1 MKRLSV
7 SQPLLD
13 DSDSFDIPSPPP
25 LSENR
30 FDSSFHLLNQLHAAA
45 SAGGQTAVAA
55 AAAEEEEEEEVADE
69 SRRAPIATIPE
80 LQLDYVDSP
89 EDKENVPASRDAP
102 EAHLTAAEVETP
114 PDTDEPSRP
123 VTPAIPPVAVNHT
136 SGRRVDNP
144 DWVSAGG
151 EPCDIPQQPC
161 TNADTS
167 LAALSHDR
175 PDEPQDSEVPP
186 VSAPPHQADTLRR
199 DTDSPSNPETNPT
212 PANSIP
218 EPTERVSATRGAKPL
233 PPVDQD
239 KVYGEL
245 CESLLPQSFTSEVLS
260 SLSHHPTSRVYFE
273 TRQLSATGEPVSVR
287 TLDESQL
294 ERNFV
299 YSRLSS
305 SAAGKTEDDESGYRP
320 AVTPSYS
327 EPQRDSVFTY
337 RYPSS
342 SLYSRPEPADGRD
355 ALRLSAVKSDSLS
368 ISSSPEV
375 QLSTP
380 PIPDYATSRGTRA
393 QVTGSSR
400 RAILVKE
407 LVTDEVSSHACSPS
421 PVPEE
426 ASMERKSLSSFS
438 VDLPGLTDAAAAAA
452 DGLAS
457 PTYLSVGSDDGS
469 AMDVYYSAEE
479 DNDVYSA
486 DEDVYSA
493 AESEE
498 TYVGEGTGEVLQE
511 LCFPEEEEGEWR
523 SRITQEVLLEGK
535 DDYHSPV
542 ETPGRAANQEAAGSN
557 SPPAADCA
565 ESGEKDEP
573 TVAIPRV
580 RGGGQEGT
588 KAELLPAPVGQVSGA
603 MVCELP
609 LPSGEPQQQ
618 REERN
623 WVTELAPEDHPNE
636 EQHPADQEGV
646 QLGYRG
652 TWRSHYTDLAAG
664 EDGVITGKPREA
676 EEEVLTS
683 EGGDESRE
691 SKESEAA
698 APLAQSPEPQATAES
713 QDNRALQSSGEWA
726 GPITQADRTGAAR
739 RQVTVEPSAAQ
750 THRPGDQLQAGGRTD
765 TVEG

>member
-25 LSENR
+25 LAENR
-30 FDSSFHLLNQLHAAA
+30 FDSSFLLLNQLHAA
-45 SAGGQTAVAA
+45 SSGGSRAA
-55 AAAEEEEEEEVADE
+55 AEEEEEVADE
-69 SRRAPIATIPE
+69 PRRAPIATIPE

-89 EDKENVPASRDAP
+89 EDKENVPVIRDAP
-102 EAHLTAAEVETP
+102 KTHLAAAKVETS
-114 PDTDEPSRP
+114 PDLDEPSRP
-123 VTPAIPPVAVNHT
+123 VTPAIQPPAVNHT
-136 SGRRVDNP
+136 SGQRVDDSDQVP
-144 DWVSAGG
+144 AGG

-161 TNADTS
+161 TNTDTS
-167 LAALSHDR
+167 LTALSHDR
-175 PDEPQDSEVPP
+175 PDEPDDSEIPP
-186 VSAPPHQADTLRR
+186 VSAPPHQADILSR
-199 DTDSPSNPETNPT
+199 DTDSPSDPETNPT

-218 EPTERVSATRGAKPL
+218 EPTESVSATRGAKPL
-233 PPVDQD
+233 CPVNQD

-260 SLSHHPTSRVYFE
+260 SLSHHPASKLYFE
-273 TRQLSATGEPVSVR
+273 TRRLGAKGEPVAVR

-305 SAAGKTEDDESGYRP
+305 SAVGKVEDGGSGYSP
-320 AVTPSYS
+320 AVTSSDS
-327 EPQRDSVFTY
+327 EPQPDSVFTY

-342 SLYSRPEPADGRD
+342 SLYSRSEPGDGRD
-355 ALRLSAVKSDSLS
+355 ALRLSAVKSDGFS

-380 PIPDYATSRGTRA
+380 PIPDYATSRGTHT

-407 LVTDEVSSHACSPS
+407 LVTDEVSAHACSPS

-426 ASMERKSLSSFS
+426 ASMERKSFNSFN
-438 VDLPGLTDAAAAAA
+438 VDLTDAAAAAA

-457 PTYLSVGSDDGS
+457 PTYLSVGSDDSS
-469 AMDVYYSAEE
+469 AMEVYYSAEE
-479 DNDVYSA
+479 DNGVYSG
-486 DEDVYSA
+486 DEDAYSA

-498 TYVGEGTGEVLQE
+498 TYVGEGTGAGLQE
-511 LCFPEEEEGEWR
+511 LHFPEEEEGEWR
-523 SRITQEVLLEGK
+523 SKIVQEVVLEGK
-535 DDYHSPV
+535 DDYRSPV
-542 ETPGRAANQEAAGSN
+542 QTPGRAGNQEAAASD
-557 SPPAADCA
+557 SPPAADFA
-565 ESGEKDEP
+565 KSGEKDEP

-580 RGGGQEGT
+580 RGEGQEGT
-588 KAELLPAPVGQVSGA
+588 KAELLAAPVGQVSGA

-609 LPSGEPQQQ
+609 PPSGELQQ

-623 WVTELAPEDHPNE
+623 WVTELATEDHPNG
-636 EQHPADQEGV
+636 EQRPADQERV
-646 QLGYRG
+646 HLGRRG
-652 TWRSHYTDLAAG
+652 AWRSHYTDLAAG
-664 EDGVITGKPREA
+664 EDGVITGKPREV
-676 EEEVLTS
+676 EEEVLIS
-683 EGGDESRE
+683 KGGDESRE
-691 SKESEAA
+691 SRESRESEAA
-698 APLAQSPEPQATAES
+698 APLAQSAEPQATTES

-750 THRPGDQLQAGGRTD
+750 TRRPGDQLQAGGRID
-765 TVEG
+765 TAEG